1 MLTNIF
7 TSKIEGRR
15 RKEKGRRKKKKKETR
30 RKNLM
35 PNAEKIF
42 FSITI
47 TKKNCKSRVRGA
59 IQGQEA
65 YKMLNGQNSEKKLFI
80 PCYD

>member
-1 MLTNIF
+1 MERSNWRIMDKGGWRGGVGSRT
-7 TSKIEGRR
+7 KEGGRR
-15 RKEKGRRKKKKKETR
+15 RKKKKETR

-47 TKKNCKSRVRGA
+47 TKKIANLG
-59 IQGQEA
+59 
-65 YKMLNGQNSEKKLFI
+65 
-80 PCYD
+80 